1 MQTNQNSKS
10 LFIEEETNRGEYS
23 LSDQLQRKAT
33 IAKRITAFLNSSNTE
48 V

>member
-1 MQTNQNSKS
+1 MQISNSDQLITKK
-10 LFIEEETNRGEYS
+10 ETNREEYH